1 MSSGY
6 GTASAP
12 EAGRHVSPS
21 RFASCTPEAVNYLLQ
36 IATKKVDSQGNNFD
50 QLDAKTGVLL
60 GFALVAVVQVLAA
73 LFQLWTSNPNPHTGV
88 PGFAHPHLFAFFFG
102 LGVLAIAISAG
113 CGLASLLPKTFEYG
127 PSLDDFSKDTVFALH
142 DMQSKALDAYVS
154 AIREN
159 QKSNDKKV
167 LLARWG
173 ANLLFVALLSLVI
186 SISILYWPMR

>member
-1 MSSGY
+1 MSSGH
-6 GTASAP
+6 GTAPAP
-12 EAGRHVSPS
+12 ESGRHVSSS
-21 RFASCTPEAVNYLLQ
+21 RFASCTPEAANYLLQ
-36 IATKKVDSQGNNFD
+36 IAAKKVDSQGNNFD

-88 PGFAHPHLFAFFFG
+88 PSFAHPHLFAFFFG
-102 LGVLAIAISAG
+102 LGVLAIAVSAG

-127 PSLDDFSKDTVFALH
+127 PGLDDFSKSVTFDLH
-142 DMQSKALDAYVS
+142 DIQSKALDIYVR

-167 LLARWG
+167 LLASWG
-173 ANLLFVALLSLVI
+173 ASLC
-186 SISILYWPMR
+186 SWPFYP